1 MPLRSRGF
9 ASRVR
14 WTLMPWWAFAWRYRN
29 DDPDD
34 PNPGRWWHHC
44 IGSTAL
50 WLDKLLERLPG
61 GALFEPMP
69 RVECDCDYC
78 RGVPGA
84 VFEP

>member
-1 MPLRSRGF
+1 MADTQRGIISRLRW
-9 ASRVR
+9 A
-14 WTLMPWWAFAWRYRN
+14 LMPWWAFAWRYRA
-29 DDPDD
+29 DFADLGPDP
-34 PNPGRWWHHC
+34 WWKSC
-44 IGSTAL
+44 LGSTAW

-69 RVECDCDYC
+69 PIACNFDYC